1 MFRRLLVPLDGSPTA
16 ARILYYV
23 EQWFSPQDVVLELVR
38 VVPPYRHSLASTDT
52 LMPVAVAHQ
61 YEEAQT
67 YLNQVA
73 GELREK
79 GYMVDVHILE
89 GAPPIAIKSAAD
101 RLEVDA
107 IAMTTHGR
115 TGLGRVLLGSVA
127 EDLIKHAHQPIFL
140 VRMHPEMEHHAQI
153 RRILVPLDG
162 SDISERELPYATGLA
177 KQFGAALYLLEVVEH
192 RPDRELDILPHREGE
207 EHEASLSVAKLYLER
222 HAETL
227 RAQELHVEIVLK
239 MGKAAPEIVKVAYEN
254 DIDLIVMSTHG
265 YTGFSELVLGSVTR
279 EVLRTTPCPLLVLPP
294 RIRGADAEEAT
305 HASEEHP
312 KSEA

>member
-1 MFRRLLVPLDGSPTA
+1 MFHRLLVPLDGSPTS
-16 ARILYYV
+16 ARILYYI
-23 EQWFSPQDVVLELVR
+23 ERWFSPQDVVLELVR

-61 YEEAQT
+61 YEEAQ
-67 YLNQVA
+67 NSMQQVA

-79 GYMVDVHILE
+79 GYTVNVHILE
-89 GAPPIAIKSAAD
+89 GTPSLAIKSAAD

-115 TGLGRVLLGSVA
+115 TGLARALLGSVA
-127 EDLIKHAHQPIFL
+127 EDLIKHAHHPIFL
-140 VRMHPEMEHHAQI
+140 VRMHPEMERHAEI

-192 RPDRELDILPHREGE
+192 RPERELDILPHHEGE
-207 EHEASLSVAKLYLER
+207 EHEATLGVAKLYLER
-222 HAETL
+222 HAEKL
-227 RAQELHVEIVLK
+227 RAQELPVEIVLK

-279 EVLRTTPCPLLVLPP
+279 EVLRTAPCPLLVLPP
-294 RIRGADAEEAT
+294 KLRQANTETQEQSEGEA
-305 HASEEHP
+305 
-312 KSEA
+312 